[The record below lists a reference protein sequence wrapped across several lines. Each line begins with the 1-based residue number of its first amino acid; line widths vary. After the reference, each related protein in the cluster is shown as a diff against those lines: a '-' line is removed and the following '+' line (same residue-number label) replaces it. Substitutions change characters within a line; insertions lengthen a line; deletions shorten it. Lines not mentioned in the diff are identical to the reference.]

1 MSSAISH
8 TIKGRTKPQDVFYTP
23 KELALLHIEMIPD
36 EYKTEGTVWLDP
48 CRGKG
53 VYFDNFPTNV
63 IGNEMDITEEEG
75 YTTGNFLE
83 TTLNY
88 KDSVIIGNPPYSIID
103 EWFKKTIELEPKI
116 FSYLILQ
123 HHITPKRLE
132 LLEVAGYTMTQ
143 LKFLK
148 VYKWY
153 GISTIVTFERD
164 AVPYTEITY
173 NRKVFREDK

>member
-36 EYKTEGTVWLDP
+36 EYKTEGTTWLDP
-48 CRGKG
+48 CSGKG
-53 VYFDNFPTNV
+53 VYYTHFPTTV
-63 IGNEMDITEEEG
+63 EKDEVEITDG
-75 YTTGNFLE
+75 GDFLKYTKNNT
-83 TTLNY
+83 
-88 KDSVIIGNPPYSIID
+88 VIIGNPPYSIID
-103 EWFKKTIELEPKI
+103 EWFKKTIALEPKI

-123 HHITPKRLE
+123 HHITPRRLE
-132 LLEVAGYTMTQ
+132 IMENAGYTMTQ

-148 VYKWY
+148 VWKWY
-153 GISTIVTFERD
+153 GISTIVTFERH

-173 NRKVFREDK
+173 DRKVYREDK

>member
-36 EYKTEGTVWLDP
+36 EYKTEGTTWLDP
-48 CRGKG
+48 CSGKG
-53 VYFDNFPTNV
+53 VYFDNFPTTV
-63 IGNEMDITEEEG
+63 EKDEVEITDG
-75 YTTGNFLE
+75 GDFLKYTKNNT
-83 TTLNY
+83 
-88 KDSVIIGNPPYSIID
+88 VIIGNPPYSIID
-103 EWFKKTIELEPKI
+103 EWFKKTIALEPKI

-123 HHITPKRLE
+123 HHITPRRLE
-132 LLEVAGYTMTQ
+132 IMENAGYTMTQ

-148 VYKWY
+148 VWKWY

-173 NRKVFREDK
+173 DRKVYREDK